1 MKEKFVNTKNV
12 KKFLQVVQKAN
23 HKKIGMERMALIY
36 GKPGYGKTE
45 AAVRYAAQSGA
56 VVVRMKELMKGR
68 WFLRELI
75 WELGQ
80 SPEWT
85 TEAIFKQITES
96 LKEKPKTIIIDEI
109 DRVGSSSQLLETI
122 RDIHDVSKVPVILI
136 GEDQADK
143 KLMRMSRLYDRL
155 IAVTKFEPLDQED
168 VKDFAKE
175 VSNIRFEQDAIEK
188 ITQDS
193 EGKIRK
199 VVSLIHDAE
208 DIAEKLQHTSV
219 GAKDLR

>member
-12 KKFLQVVQKAN
+12 KKFLQVIQKTN
-23 HKKIGMERMALIY
+23 HKKVGMERMALIF

-45 AAVRYAAQSGA
+45 AAVRYVANNSAIM
-56 VVVRMKELMKGR
+56 VRTKELMTGR

-80 SPEWT
+80 KPEWS
-85 TEAIFKQITES
+85 TEAIFNQIVS
-96 LKEKPKTIIIDEI
+96 ALRDKPRGIIIDEI
-109 DRVGSSSQLLETI
+109 DRFGLNTKVLETI
-122 RDIHDVSKVPVILI
+122 RDIHDTCKVPVIML

-143 KLMRMSRLYDRL
+143 KLMKYSRLYDRL
-155 IAVTKFEPLDQED
+155 IAVAKFEPLDQED
-168 VKDFAKE
+168 VKEFCNE

-199 VVSLIHDAE
+199 VNNLIHDAE
-208 DIAEKLQHTSV
+208 DIADRKQAKSIS
-219 GAKDLR
+219 AKDLR